1 MARAR
6 CSSGGEVKV
15 GLGTNCE
22 VKHVMGGGGQVE
34 WAKFCAVGASL
45 GHSKTT
51 IANKKTILPSGCTS
65 AMTMSLVINSSVA

>member
-34 WAKFCAVGASL
+34 WATFCAVGASL

-51 IANKKTILPSGCTS
+51 IAY
-65 AMTMSLVINSSVA
+65 